1 MREREES
8 NKRAAEEKR
17 AREEEK
23 ARKRKENL
31 KQLGRHLGI
40 TLGAIF
46 NIQLQGPVFVWPVT
60 RFLFNMSMWVEEM
73 LQHHALST
81 WDKHRP
87 PAKMIPLW
95 AVSNMLIS
103 NDNLLT

>member
-73 LQHHALST
+73 LQHLHHA
-81 WDKHRP
+81 RP
-87 PAKMIPLW
+87 ILEIIIKPFAHH
-95 AVSNMLIS
+95 
-103 NDNLLT
+103 LT